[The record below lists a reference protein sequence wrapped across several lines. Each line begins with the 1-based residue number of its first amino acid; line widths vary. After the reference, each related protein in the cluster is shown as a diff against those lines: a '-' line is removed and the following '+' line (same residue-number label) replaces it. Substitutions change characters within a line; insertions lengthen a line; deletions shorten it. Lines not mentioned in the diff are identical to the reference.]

1 MLEARIIS
9 VGSEMMLGQLID
21 TNAAWLSQR
30 LAEIGIAVVEH
41 ITVADDQTRI
51 EAALAG
57 AAKPESVVLV
67 TGGLGPTEDDLT
79 RHALATV
86 LEAPLELHEESLD
99 RIREFFRS
107 RGRKMADR
115 NAIQAMFP
123 HGSEPLENPCGTAP
137 GIRALC
143 GDAIIYVTPGV
154 PREMKVMF
162 DRHILPDLMSR
173 SGGQIVVTESLHCF
187 GTGESDIGQQ
197 IADLME
203 PGRQPAVGT
212 RVDEGVISVRIV
224 ACGHPDQ
231 ARQQVA
237 ETAGIVEARLGTLVF
252 GRGDDTL
259 ASAVGQL
266 LQANGQTVA
275 VAESCTGGLI
285 AKWLTD
291 VSGSSAYF
299 LGGVVAY
306 ANTAKRVLLG
316 VQPQLIETHGAV
328 SEPVARAMACGCRER
343 FGTDFALAVTGIA
356 GPGGGTTDKPVG
368 LVYTTLADTSD
379 CRVVEHRF
387 GAHMDRHAIRRRT
400 ASAALNML
408 RLHLLER

>member
-173 SGGQIVVTESLHCF
+173 SSGQIVVTESLHCF

-224 ACGHPDQ
+224 ACGHPHQ

-237 ETAGIVEARLGTLVF
+237 EAAGIVEARLGTLVF

-356 GPGGGTTDKPVG
+356 GPTGGTTDKPVG

>member
-41 ITVADDQTRI
+41 VTVGDDQTRI
-51 EAALAG
+51 EEALAG
-57 AAKPESVVLV
+57 AAKPGTVVLV

-79 RHALATV
+79 RHALATL
-86 LEAPLELHEESLD
+86 LEAPLELHEASLD
-99 RIREFFRS
+99 RIRDFFRS

-123 HGSEPLENPCGTAP
+123 RDTEPLENTCGTAP
-137 GIRALC
+137 GIRARR

-162 DRHILPDLMSR
+162 DRHVLPDLVSR
-173 SGGQIVVTESLHCF
+173 SGGQVVIAESLHCF

-197 IADLME
+197 ISDLMQ

-224 ACGHPDQ
+224 ACGHLKQ
-231 ARQQVA
+231 ARQKVA

-252 GRGDDTL
+252 GRGDETL
-259 ASAVGQL
+259 ASAVGRL
-266 LQANGQTVA
+266 LQAHGQTVA
-275 VAESCTGGLI
+275 VAESCTGGLV
-285 AKWLTD
+285 AKWITD
-291 VSGSSAYF
+291 VPGSSAYF

-306 ANTAKRVLLG
+306 ANTAKRDLLG

-328 SEPVARAMACGCRER
+328 SEPIARAMACGCRER
-343 FGTDFALAVTGIA
+343 FGSDFALAVTGIA
-356 GPGGGTTDKPVG
+356 GPAGGTTDKPVG
-368 LVYTTLADTSD
+368 LVYTALAGKSD

-387 GAHMDRHAIRRRT
+387 GAHMDRDAIRRRT

-408 RLHLLER
+408 RLHLLDR